1 MLPSPSFVHTSQVMP
16 KPKRAVAPMGDI
28 VRHAASV
35 QKKVDQV
42 REELRD
48 REVSAETASGKVRVT
63 VTCSGH
69 LRQIHVDP
77 ALLQSEGLEMTLDL
91 VVAAANKALDDA
103 DQTVDTEVTKATGGI
118 RIPGIN
124 G

>member
-1 MLPSPSFVHTSQVMP
+1 MP
-16 KPKRAVAPMGDI
+16 KPKRTVAPMGDI

-48 REVSAETASGKVRVT
+48 REVSAETAGGKVRVT

-69 LRQIHVDP
+69 LRQIQVDP
-77 ALLQSEGLEMTLDL
+77 DLLRSEGLEMTLDL

-103 DQTVDTEVTKATGGI
+103 DQTVDAEVTKATGGI

>member
-1 MLPSPSFVHTSQVMP
+1 MP
-16 KPKRAVAPMGDI
+16 KPKKPGAAMGDI

-35 QKKVDQV
+35 QNKVDKV
-42 REELRD
+42 RDKLRD
-48 REVSAETASGKVRVT
+48 HEVTADTAGGKVSVT

-77 ALLQSEGLEMTLDL
+77 ALFEAEGLEMTLDL
-91 VVAAANKALDDA
+91 VVTAANKALDEA
-103 DQTVDTEVTKATGGI
+103 DQLVDEEVTKAAGGL

-124 G
+124 A